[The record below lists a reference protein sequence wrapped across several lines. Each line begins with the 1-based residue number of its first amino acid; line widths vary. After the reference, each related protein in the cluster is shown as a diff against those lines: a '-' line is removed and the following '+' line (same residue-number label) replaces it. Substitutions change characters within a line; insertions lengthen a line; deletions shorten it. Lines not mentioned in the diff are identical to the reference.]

1 MILPDD
7 LALHFTDEG
16 HGAPLV
22 LIHAHGMDLHMW
34 DAVLP
39 LLPDGLRVIRVD
51 LRGHGQS
58 PVPPGDYFMGDMVA
72 DVGRVLDRLKVRDAV
87 VCGMSLGGFVA
98 QGLAAER
105 LDLVRGLILSGSAT
119 KIGTEQMWLDRI
131 AAIRREGVEPLAKAM
146 VAKWFP
152 PGFRNSPA
160 ARAVHDRLLATPV
173 EAYLGGCAALAGTDL
188 YESTARL
195 RLPTLAIV
203 GSADA
208 VTPPDLVRET
218 AGLIPGAKFQM
229 IRGAGH
235 LPCIDKPA
243 EFASLV
249 TTFLKEIGHV

>member
-7 LALHFTDEG
+7 LVLHATDEG
-16 HGAPLV
+16 AGAPLV

-34 DAVLP
+34 DAVMP

-51 LRGHGQS
+51 LRGHGRS
-58 PVPPGDYFMGDMVA
+58 PGEGDSYFMGDLVGDVA
-72 DVGRVLDRLKVRDAV
+72 RVLDRLKVREAV
-87 VCGMSLGGFVA
+87 VCGLSLGGFVA

-105 LDLVRGLILSGSAT
+105 LDQVRALVLSSTAT
-119 KIGTEQMWLDRI
+119 KMGTEQMWRDRI
-131 AAIRREGVEPLAKAM
+131 DAIRRDGVPPLVDAIM
-146 VAKWFP
+146 EKWF
-152 PGFRNSPA
+152 SPA
-160 ARAVHDRLLATPV
+160 FRGTPAAQAVRQRLLATPV

-195 RLPTLAIV
+195 RLPTLALV

-218 AGLIPGAKFQM
+218 AGLIPGAKVEM

-235 LPCIDKPA
+235 LPCIDTPEA
-243 EFASLV
+243 FAALL
-249 TTFLKEIGHV
+249 TTFLKEISHV